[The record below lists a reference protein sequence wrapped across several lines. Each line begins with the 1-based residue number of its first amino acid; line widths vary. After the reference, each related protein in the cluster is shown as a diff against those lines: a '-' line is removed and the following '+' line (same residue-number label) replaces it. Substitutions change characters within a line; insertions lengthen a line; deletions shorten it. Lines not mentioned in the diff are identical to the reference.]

1 MMNAL
6 KTIGLVI
13 YGGGIVMTIAGLLIL
28 QLSPWLL
35 ALYVLICL
43 VFGLPIIPTGV

>member
-6 KTIGLVI
+6 KTIGISLGAV
-13 YGGGIVMTIAGLLIL
+13 TAIAGLLIL

-35 ALYVLICL
+35 ALYVLVCL
-43 VFGLPIIPTGV
+43 VFGMPIIPSGV